1 LRVSRQQEHS
11 VLGQIY
17 AAAADQG
24 SWEAALATVATRI
37 DAGAAFFFS
46 AHSKSDRG
54 AVAHVHNLSQPM
66 VSDFFSHWYTE
77 DVWEHGARQVALRP
91 GQVVLGTQLV
101 PHQQVLR
108 SGYFHDFLRPHG
120 IASMVGSMLFGASE
134 PDGMPLTH
142 LCWYRPAHKE
152 PFGDAH
158 RRQLRRV
165 MPHFQRGL
173 RLRRRLSWFG
183 EGPRNDVLQAMYVAA
198 FELNEQGFVGR
209 HNDAAAA
216 LLQALP
222 ASCVRFGVLRSIGE
236 RCAPALADAL
246 AACTPANPVRMTAYL
261 GGEAPQV
268 LVATLVCTDPQ
279 SPGRFLLLVELPRAG
294 GRRVAQ
300 SVAQLFGLSVAEVRV
315 LGELLEGRAPAA
327 IAEACGT
334 SMPTVRTQ
342 ISSILAKTGTR
353 GQTEL
358 LLLLRSLRF

>member
-1 LRVSRQQEHS
+1 VSKQQEHS

-17 AAAADQG
+17 TAAADQG
-24 SWEAALATVATRI
+24 GWEAALAAVARRI

-54 AVAHVHNLSQPM
+54 AVAHVHNLSQEM
-66 VSDFFSHWYTE
+66 VGDFFSHWYTQ
-77 DVWEHGARQVALRP
+77 DVWEHGARRVALRP
-91 GQVVLGTQLV
+91 GQVVLGTELV
-101 PHQQVLR
+101 PHREVLS

-120 IASMVGSMLFGASE
+120 IASMVGTMLFGPGE

-142 LCWYRPAHKE
+142 LCWYRPAQKE
-152 PFGDAH
+152 PFGEAH

-165 MPHFQRGL
+165 VPHFQRGL

-183 EGPRNDVLQAMYVAA
+183 DGPRNDALQAMYVAA
-198 FELNEQGFVGR
+198 LELNGQGFVQR

-216 LLQALP
+216 LLRQLP
-222 ASCVRFGVLRSIGE
+222 PSCMRFGVLRSLGE
-236 RCAPALADAL
+236 RCSPTVADAL
-246 AACTPANPVRMTAYL
+246 AACTPAQPVRITAYL
-261 GGEAPQV
+261 GGEVPQV
-268 LVATLVCTDPQ
+268 VLATLVCTGAE
-279 SPGRFLLLVELPRAG
+279 SPGRFLLLVELPRAQ
-294 GRRVAQ
+294 GRRVAH
-300 SVAQLFGLSVAEVRV
+300 SVAPLFGLSAAEVRV

-334 SMPTVRTQ
+334 SMATVRTQ
-342 ISSILAKTGTR
+342 ISSILGKTGTR